1 MIIDFHTHTFPDAI
15 APKALQKLQ
24 GASHTQAFSD
34 ATVGGLRRDM
44 SERGIDFSVVL
55 PVATNAVKVPHMNDS
70 SAAMNTGDGL
80 IHFGAMHP
88 DFEGW
93 HEELGRIKALGLKGI
108 KIHPVYQGVDIDDFR
123 YLRILERCAELGLIV
138 VAHSGDDIGF
148 PGVVRCDPVRSRN
161 ALKQVPG
168 VKLVLAHMG
177 GWKNWEVVAENLA
190 DTDCY
195 IDTAFSLGEIDALQA
210 DYYTPEERQLMKDE
224 QFTALVKAFGAD
236 RVLFGTD
243 SPWTHS
249 QKEIQKIL
257 RQKILTEEE
266 KMLILGENACNLLGI
281 C

>member
-1 MIIDFHTHTFPDAI
+1 MIIDFHTHTFPNAI

-34 ATVGGLRRDM
+34 ATVSGLQADM

-55 PVATNAVKVPHMNDS
+55 PVATNPVKVPHMNDS
-70 SAAMNTGDGL
+70 SAAMNTGNGL

-88 DFEGW
+88 DFENW
-93 HEELGRIKALGLKGI
+93 YEELARIKALGLKGI
-108 KIHPVYQGVDIDDFR
+108 KIHPVYQGVDIDDVR
-123 YLRILERCAELGLIV
+123 YLRILERCAALELIV

-148 PGVVRCDPVRSRN
+148 PGVVRCDPVRSRR
-161 ALKQVPG
+161 ALRQVPG

-195 IDTAFSLGEIDALQA
+195 IDTAFSLGEIDALNA
-210 DYYTPEERQLMKDE
+210 DYYSPEERQLMTQEK
-224 QFTALVKAFGAD
+224 FTALIKAFGAN

-249 QKEIQKIL
+249 QKEIQRIL
-257 RQKILTEEE
+257 RLKELNEEE
-266 KMLILGENACNLLGI
+266 KMRILGENAYELLGI
-281 C
+281 

>member
-1 MIIDFHTHTFPDAI
+1 MIIDFHTHTFPDPI

-24 GASHTQAFSD
+24 SASHTRAFSD
-34 ATVGGLRRDM
+34 ATASGLQADM
-44 SERGIDFSVVL
+44 RERGIDFSVVL
-55 PVATNAVKVPHMNDS
+55 PVATNPVKVPHMNDS
-70 SAAMNTGDGL
+70 SAAMNTGDAL
-80 IHFGAMHP
+80 IYFGAMHP

-93 HEELGRIKALGLKGI
+93 YAELGRIKALGLKGI
-108 KIHPVYQGVDIDDFR
+108 KIHPVYQGVDLDDQR
-123 YLRILERCAELGLIV
+123 YLRILERCAELDLMV

-161 ALKQVPG
+161 VLRQVPG

-177 GWKNWEVVAENLA
+177 GWKNWEQVAENLA

-195 IDTAFSLGEIDALQA
+195 IDTAFSLGEIDALEA
-210 DYYTPEERQLMKDE
+210 DFYSREERQLLSE
-224 QFTALVKAFGAD
+224 QEFTALVKAFGAD

-257 RQKILTEEE
+257 RLKTLTEEE
-266 KMLILGENACNLLGI
+266 KMLILGENACSLLGI